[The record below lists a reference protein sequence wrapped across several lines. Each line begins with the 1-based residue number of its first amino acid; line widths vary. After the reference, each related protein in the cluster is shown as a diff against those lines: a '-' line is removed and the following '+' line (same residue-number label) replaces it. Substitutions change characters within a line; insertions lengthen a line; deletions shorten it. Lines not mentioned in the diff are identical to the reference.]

1 MTNIVWDRQG
11 EGHSALCE
19 VASHQADRAS
29 AWAEEPLEIVTMAQG
44 SEPRKQNACPG
55 LRIQDGYSYHFH
67 LHIFYSEKF
76 KIGKINLWVSG

>member
-29 AWAEEPLEIVTMAQG
+29 VWAEEPLEIVTVAQG
-44 SEPRKQNACPG
+44 SEPRKQNECHG

-67 LHIFYSEKF
+67 LHIFYNEKF